1 MIPSTKGE
9 NYFMT
14 KVVDFGQAEKKA
26 KLRDRKIDSIYDQ
39 LQAGGYSEEEKAM
52 LLQLLSK
59 ATGGEEYFIA
69 KKKKPTDRVRFV
81 QIIMDNMEYLNGIG
95 YFTNA
100 EQAFLLQISSYLEF
114 KTNVI
119 IEKNNNDNEIDTNAA
134 TPSYLAEKL
143 AKTRESVSK
152 TMNSLL
158 KKGVLGVA
166 EAGMTTDDGRICTSR
181 TWFVNP
187 NIMCCS
193 PKDSV
198 DRATQHIFKR
208 SLRNF
213 KVKGD
218 TKKHK
223 LPIYLF

>member
-26 KLRDRKIDSIYDQ
+26 KLRDSKIDSIYNQ
-39 LQAGGYSEEEKAM
+39 LQAGGYSEEEKSM

-81 QIIMDNMEYLNGIG
+81 QIIMDNIDYLIEIG
-95 YFTNA
+95 YLSSK
-100 EQAFLLQISSYLEF
+100 EEAFLFKLTSSVEF
-114 KTNVI
+114 KTNVLV
-119 IEKNNNDNEIDTNAA
+119 ERETNNPASPT
-134 TPSYLAEKL
+134 YLAEKF
-143 AKTRESVSK
+143 KMTRQSISSV
-152 TMNSLL
+152 MNGLL
-158 KKGVLGVA
+158 KKGILAVAQSGV
-166 EAGMTTDDGRICTSR
+166 TTEDGRVCTSR

-187 NIMCCS
+187 NVMCCS
-193 PKDSV
+193 PKDGI
-198 DRATQHIFKR
+198 DKATQHIFR
-208 SLRNF
+208 DSLRNF
-213 KVKGD
+213 KVEDQGK
-218 TKKHK
+218 KKHK

>member
-1 MIPSTKGE
+1 
-9 NYFMT
+9 MT

-26 KLRDRKIDSIYDQ
+26 KIRDSKIDSIYDQ
-39 LQAGGYSEEEKAM
+39 LQAGGYSEEEKSM

-81 QIIMDNMEYLNGIG
+81 QIIMDNMEYLNRIG

-119 IEKNNNDNEIDTNAA
+119 IEKNNGDNEIETNAA
-134 TPSYLAEKL
+134 TPSYLAEKFG
-143 AKTRESVSK
+143 KTRESISK

-158 KKGVLGVA
+158 KKGILGVA

-198 DRATQHIFKR
+198 DRATQHIFKK
-208 SLRNF
+208 SLKNF
-213 KVKGD
+213 KVKDD

>member
-1 MIPSTKGE
+1 
-9 NYFMT
+9 MT

-26 KLRDRKIDSIYDQ
+26 KLRDIKIDSIHDQ
-39 LQAGGYSEEEKAM
+39 LQSGGYSEEEKSM

-119 IEKNNNDNEIDTNAA
+119 IEKNNNNEIDTNAA

-143 AKTRESVSK
+143 GKTRESVSK

-193 PKDSV
+193 PKDSI
-198 DRATQHIFKR
+198 DRATQHIFKK

-213 KVKGD
+213 KVMGD

>member
-14 KVVDFGQAEKKA
+14 KVVDLGQAEKKA
-26 KLRDRKIDSIYDQ
+26 KLRDSKIDSIYDQ
-39 LQAGGYSEEEKAM
+39 LQSGGYSEEEKSM

-119 IEKNNNDNEIDTNAA
+119 IEKNNNNEIDTNAA

-143 AKTRESVSK
+143 CKTRESVSK

-166 EAGMTTDDGRICTSR
+166 ETGMTTDDGRICTSR

-198 DRATQHIFKR
+198 DRTTQHIFKK

-213 KVKGD
+213 KVMGD

>member
-26 KLRDRKIDSIYDQ
+26 KLRDSKIDSIYDQ

-119 IEKNNNDNEIDTNAA
+119 IEKSSNDNEIDANAA

-143 AKTRESVSK
+143 GKTRESVSK

-198 DRATQHIFKR
+198 DRATQHIFKK

>member
-1 MIPSTKGE
+1 
-9 NYFMT
+9 MT

-26 KLRDRKIDSIYDQ
+26 KLRDSKIDSIYDQ

-119 IEKNNNDNEIDTNAA
+119 IEKSSNDNEIDANAA

-143 AKTRESVSK
+143 GKTRESVSK

-198 DRATQHIFKR
+198 DRATQHIFKK

-218 TKKHK
+218 IKKHK

>member
-1 MIPSTKGE
+1 
-9 NYFMT
+9 MT

-143 AKTRESVSK
+143 GKTRESVSK

-198 DRATQHIFKR
+198 DRATQHIFKK

-213 KVKGD
+213 KVKGA

>member
-1 MIPSTKGE
+1 
-9 NYFMT
+9 MT
-14 KVVDFGQAEKKA
+14 KIVDFEQAEKKA
-26 KLRDRKIDSIYDQ
+26 KLRDSKIDSIYDQ
-39 LQAGGYSEEEKAM
+39 LQAGGYSEEEKAI

-81 QIIMDNMEYLNGIG
+81 QIIMDNMQYLNGIG

-143 AKTRESVSK
+143 GKTRENISK

-198 DRATQHIFKR
+198 DKATQHIFKK
-208 SLRNF
+208 SLKNF